1 VKIVVFAIDIT
12 SSPMWIAPNLDEA
25 RSILI

>member
-1 VKIVVFAIDIT
+1 VEIVVFAIDIT
-12 SSPMWIAPNLDEA
+12 SSPRWIAPDLDEA